1 MIDVVGCCVR
11 GLQRAAGF
19 SPRGRSTS
27 TTHTDCGN
35 PRGLKPAARRV
46 LLGLLVVAVLGLTVS
61 DVSAAP
67 TGTAGSVTSGVVK
80 GVASDWLEAT
90 LFYLLALATVIC
102 ILGVCLSRS
111 VVRMAVWLFMALA
124 LVGML
129 YFLLSAPFLGVIQF
143 IVYVGGTMILLVFG
157 VMLTSKSPWAR
168 FDAHTW
174 EYIGAGVVCL
184 GLFATL
190 CALFA
195 SGSWSGLQATTTG
208 VAVKVIGQKLIY
220 DYVLPFEVAG
230 VLLFIVMVGAAH
242 LARDTKK

>member
-1 MIDVVGCCVR
+1 MIDVVGYCDR
-11 GLQRAAGF
+11 GLRRAVGF
-19 SPRGRSTS
+19 GPRGRSTS
-27 TTHTDCGN
+27 ITHADSGN
-35 PRGLKPAARRV
+35 PRGLKPAARGV
-46 LLGLLVVAVLGLTVS
+46 LLGIFVLALLGLSVS

-67 TGTAGSVTSGVVK
+67 ASAGDGLVE
-80 GVASDWLEAT
+80 GVASNWLEAV
-90 LFYLLALATVIC
+90 LFYVLAIATVIC

-129 YFLLSAPFLGVIQF
+129 YFLLSAPFLGAIQF

-168 FDAHTW
+168 FDARPW

-195 SGSWSGLQATTTG
+195 QAGWTHLHPTTTG
-208 VAVKVIGQKLIY
+208 VAVKVIGQRLVY

>member
-1 MIDVVGCCVR
+1 
-11 GLQRAAGF
+11 
-19 SPRGRSTS
+19 
-27 TTHTDCGN
+27 
-35 PRGLKPAARRV
+35 V
-46 LLGLLVVAVLGLTVS
+46 LLVIAVLVTLAVTAPEAGAAESGL
-61 DVSAAP
+61 
-67 TGTAGSVTSGVVK
+67 VK
-80 GVASDWLEAT
+80 GVASSPLEAV
-90 LFYLLALATVIC
+90 LFYILAIATVIC
-102 ILGVCLSRS
+102 ILGVCVSRS

-129 YFLLSAPFLGVIQF
+129 YFLLAAPFLGVIQF

-157 VMLTSKSPWAR
+157 VMLTSRSPWAR
-168 FDAHTW
+168 FECRPW
-174 EYIGAGVVCL
+174 ELYGAGIVCL

-195 SGSWSGLQATTTG
+195 RTGWSAVQETTAG
-208 VAVKVIGQKLIY
+208 VTVKVIGQKLIY